1 MKTMTKLSLV
11 AGLALASCTS
21 ASAYDLKGA
30 FENAKVSGEM
40 KVMYFD
46 ETQTSTKDDQITAIG
61 GKLSF
66 ETGKVEGLY
75 GKLTFQTSHILDYS
89 NSAAN
94 IFKKD
99 MDASGSVLSES
110 YLGYKMN
117 DNFAKI
123 GRQFIKTPLV
133 AGSGSRMIKDSFE
146 AILAGTTVANTTIV
160 AGHVSKYANRTDQA
174 GAPGKFIEIENGKDG
189 AITLYAENKSVEN
202 LKIRAQYAVLQDDK
216 DLSIMYTDAAYK
228 LGDTKLSVQ
237 YGISDNDANTDK
249 GTLLGLKIDQKID
262 ALTLSAAYNTAGD
275 KEDYESGLGEG
286 AHYAFTK
293 LSVGSGKNAY
303 KATADSMMIQAAYKM
318 GDLKLAAAHAKYE
331 TDTTDYTEQEV
342 SAKYKFSKQSYLAA
356 SYTTFGGAGNETRY
370 DTETRL
376 TLGYKF

>member
-46 ETQTSTKDDQITAIG
+46 ETQTAKDDQITAVG

-66 ETGKVEGLY
+66 ETGKVEGFY

-89 NSAAN
+89 NSADN
-94 IFKKD
+94 VFKKD
-99 MDASGSVLSES
+99 MDVSGSVLSES

-146 AILAGTTVANTTIV
+146 AIIAGTKVANTTV
-160 AGHVSKYANRTDQA
+160 VLGHVSKYANRTDTE
-174 GAPGKFIEIENGKDG
+174 GSTGEFNRVGTDG
-189 AITLYAENKSVEN
+189 ANTLYLENKSVKD
-202 LKIRAQYAVLQDDK
+202 LKIRAQYAVVQDDN
-216 DLSIMYTDAAYK
+216 DLTITYVDAAYK
-228 LGDTKLSVQ
+228 LGDTKLSAQ

-249 GTLLGLKIDQKID
+249 GTLLGLKIDQKIAD
-262 ALTLSAAYNTAGD
+262 LTLSAAYNTAGD

-293 LSVGSGKNAY
+293 LSIGSGKKAY
-303 KATADSMMIQAAYKM
+303 EAKADSMMVKVAYKM
-318 GDLKLAAAHAKYE
+318 ADLKLGAAYAKYE
-331 TDTTDYTEQEV
+331 WATSDESIEKEI
-342 SAKYKFSKQSYLAA
+342 SASYKFNKQAYLKA
-356 SYTTFGGAGNETRY
+356 SHTMFDGTSDSG
-370 DTETRL
+370 DTETRI